1 MRTKCT
7 WYNEGEKNSKCF
19 FSLEKRHYKNGV
31 ISLLKLGDNK
41 FAISDKEILYEC
53 ETVDRIIYSYKADYN
68 NSRINDLCFGNTSKS
83 MNHEEKEKLEGM
95 LTKAQFR
102 HRTNLI
108 RIWTDPNKVCLL
120 IQTSNLIRRT

>member
-1 MRTKCT
+1 MTIHELTRDDL
-7 WYNEGEKNSKCF
+7 F
-19 FSLEKRHYKNGV
+19 FGSTSL
-31 ISLLKLGDNK
+31 
-41 FAISDKEILYEC
+41 
-53 ETVDRIIYSYKADYN
+53 
-68 NSRINDLCFGNTSKS
+68 KS
-83 MNHEEKEKLEGM
+83 WNLEEKEKLEGM